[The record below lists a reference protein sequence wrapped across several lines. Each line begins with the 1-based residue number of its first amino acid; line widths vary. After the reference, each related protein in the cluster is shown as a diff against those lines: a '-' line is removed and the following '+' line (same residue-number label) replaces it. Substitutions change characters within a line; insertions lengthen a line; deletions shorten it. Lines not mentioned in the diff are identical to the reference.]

1 MADISP
7 SGETTPTY
15 ILCASGRIKERPDK
29 YCSSER
35 NRKTQVEAA
44 SADIFSFTP
53 PTKIS
58 GDLSAALQNGALCGL
73 CRERADGG
81 DTTCRFGSP

>member
-7 SGETTPTY
+7 SDETTPRP
-15 ILCASGRIKERPDK
+15 ISCARAGRIKERPDK
-29 YCSSER
+29 YCASAR

-58 GDLSAALQNGALCGL
+58 GDLLAALQNGAY
-73 CRERADGG
+73 AA
-81 DTTCRFGSP
+81 